1 MFGSKKPVT
10 DALGATVANSS
21 SPTGALNSLVKGTT
35 VEGKLVCESDIRID
49 GTIKGSVYCK
59 AKVIVGPTGIIEGD
73 IQCVNAVI
81 EGRMQGTLRVEDTL
95 MVRETAVIH
104 GDVTTG
110 KLAIAAGAIFDVTC
124 RMTGS
129 AANAH
134 LSSTTNPITNGTTK
148 QAVK

>member
-1 MFGSKKPVT
+1 MFGSKKT
-10 DALGATVANSS
+10 AQDALGTPSPS
-21 SPTGALNSLVKGTT
+21 SPSGTLNSLVKGTT

-49 GTIKGSVYCK
+49 GIVKGSVYCK
-59 AKVIVGPTGIIEGD
+59 AKVIVGATGVVEGD
-73 IQCVNAVI
+73 VQCVNAMI
-81 EGRMQGTLRVEDTL
+81 EGRVQGTIKVEDTL
-95 MVRETAVIH
+95 SVRETAVIH

-134 LSSTTNPITNGTTK
+134 LASSTSPSTNGAAK
-148 QAVK
+148 QAAK